1 MQWRGTQVKWFMKR
15 LAHGVD
21 PQPGV
26 AVILPDNHACAG
38 YSVVS
43 DFVTPWNIAH
53 QAPLSVEFSSQ
64 EYWSREPFP
73 SPGDL
78 PDPGIEPRSPAL
90 QAESLPSEP
99 PMQGRES
106 KCLVAINYTMRAQK
120 SSLGAAWWVSKPT
133 SCPLAGRR

>member
-1 MQWRGTQVKWFMKR
+1 MIGSGTQQS
-15 LAHGVD
+15 D
-21 PQPGV
+21 PAMW
-26 AVILPDNHACAG
+26 AV
-38 YSVVS
+38 
-43 DFVTPWNIAH
+43 AH
-53 QAPLSVEFSSQ
+53 QARLSMESSRQ
-64 EYWSREPFP
+64 EYP

-99 PMQGRES
+99 PMKGRES